1 MGILFC
7 EAGNAEGEV
16 NCSGI
21 RCTVLPCTI
30 GATDYRELHI
40 QMLVQM
46 KKGHVSLEL
55 KGEVSM
61 VC

>member
-30 GATDYRELHI
+30 GDTDYRGLHI

-46 KKGHVSLEL
+46 KKLGT
-55 KGEVSM
+55 
-61 VC
+61 